1 MLTALGSILA
11 PLIFGTVYSTT
22 VLRYPEAVFG
32 LAAALV
38 LVALGATFL
47 IRAETRRNVKGKA
60 PAVVARRRILVA
72 ERERGRSREIKHIG
86 DRFRKPQRKS
96 ARASSDV
103 GTGSSKA
110 ATCSCSTRTVQ
121 GDDVV

>member
-1 MLTALGSILA
+1 
-11 PLIFGTVYSTT
+11 

-38 LVALGATFL
+38 LVVLGATFL
-47 IRAETRRNVKGKA
+47 IRAETRRNLKGKA
-60 PAVVARRRILVA
+60 PAVAARRRILVA
-72 ERERGRSREIKHIG
+72 ERERGHSWEIKHIG

-96 ARASSDV
+96 ARAPNDV
-103 GTGSSKA
+103 GTGTSKA

>member
-1 MLTALGSILA
+1 MG
-11 PLIFGTVYSTT
+11 F
-22 VLRYPEAVFG
+22 PEAVFG

-38 LVALGATFL
+38 LVVLGATFL
-47 IRAETRRNVKGKA
+47 IRAETRRNLKGKA
-60 PAVVARRRILVA
+60 LAVAARRRIVVA

-96 ARASSDV
+96 AHAPSNV
-103 GTGSSKA
+103 GMETSKA
-110 ATCSCSTRTVQ
+110 VTCSCSTPTVQ

>member
-1 MLTALGSILA
+1 MLG
-11 PLIFGTVYSTT
+11 
-22 VLRYPEAVFG
+22 YPEAVFG

-60 PAVVARRRILVA
+60 PVVAARRRILVA

-96 ARASSDV
+96 ARASNDV

-110 ATCSCSTRTVQ
+110 ATCSCSTRTAM

>member
-1 MLTALGSILA
+1 
-11 PLIFGTVYSTT
+11 

-38 LVALGATFL
+38 LLALGATFL
-47 IRAETRRNVKGKA
+47 IRAETRRNLKDKA
-60 PAVVARRRILVA
+60 SAVAARRCILVA

-86 DRFRKPQRKS
+86 DRFRKPRRKS
-96 ARASSDV
+96 ACASNDV
-103 GTGSSKA
+103 GTGTSKA
-110 ATCSCSTRTVQ
+110 ATCSSPTRTVQ

>member
-1 MLTALGSILA
+1 M
-11 PLIFGTVYSTT
+11 VYSIT
-22 VLRYPEAVFG
+22 VLGFPEAVFG

-47 IRAETRRNVKGKA
+47 VRVETRRNLKGKA
-60 PAVVARRRILVA
+60 PVVAARRRILVA

-96 ARASSDV
+96 ARASNGV
-103 GTGSSKA
+103 GAGTSKA
-110 ATCSCSTRTVQ
+110 ATCSSSTCAVQ
-121 GDDVV
+121 SDDVV